1 MKISSLVTFCCA
13 LLLISCRKENSEKI
27 DQKDIYTSYQ
37 VIYDA
42 DQNRTYSRAWFRVN
56 NSGGEFLKLSDKS
69 ELTVN
74 GGSFDYIGNYSWYE
88 KKQSGKLA
96 THNFSYKDLDGNL
109 YTNNL
114 VLADSISFPLSID
127 TIYQDSTT
135 FIQWLGEPLA
145 ADEKVRLT
153 VFDSTTLATNIPVLT
168 IDSVG
173 KNGVYIESNNF
184 EYPNLLNPS
193 TSNFFNRLNTG
204 HVIVFFEREK
214 KFSTNAPAAGGQ
226 AVSVYSSA
234 RKVIWLAKKD

>member
-13 LLLISCRKENSEKI
+13 LLLFSCRKESSEKI

-42 DQNRTYSRAWFRVN
+42 DQDATYARAWFRAN
-56 NSGGEFLKLSDKS
+56 NSGGEFLKLSIKS
-69 ELTVN
+69 ELKVN
-74 GGSFDYIGNYSWYE
+74 NGSLDYVGNYSWYE
-88 KKQSGKLA
+88 KKQSGKFE
-96 THNFSYKDLDGNL
+96 THNFLYEDLDGGT
-109 YTNNL
+109 YSNNL
-114 VLADSISFPLSID
+114 TLADSISFPSSVD

-135 FIQWLGEPLA
+135 YIQWVGEPIA

-153 VFDSTTLATNIPVLT
+153 VFDSTTLATNISVLT

-173 KNGVYIESNNF
+173 KNGVYIESNDF

-193 TSNFFNRLNTG
+193 TSNFFNRLKTG

-226 AVSVYSSA
+226 AVSIYSSG